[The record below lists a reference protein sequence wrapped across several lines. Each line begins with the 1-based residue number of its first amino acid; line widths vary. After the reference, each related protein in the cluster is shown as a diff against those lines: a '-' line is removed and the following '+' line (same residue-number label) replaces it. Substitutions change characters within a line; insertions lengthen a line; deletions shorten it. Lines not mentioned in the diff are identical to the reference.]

1 MNQPPSTPPPGR
13 PTSRVRTL
21 VALTLA
27 ALAVRFIPSWWCARD
42 AGAWLE
48 GEPGRWESM
57 ARGVESLVLGENLS
71 TANFHNPDPLF
82 NGEWLFGSYFAAGVG
97 FAQIAMQRE
106 ESRAVNLERA
116 LRCVDRLLEKEVRAF
131 DTGMWEEDPVASLS
145 GPNGHAAYLG
155 YLNLVLSLARVSDP
169 RNRHAD
175 LNDRVSE
182 ALERRL
188 RASPIGLLETYPN
201 EVYPVDNAMVI
212 GSLALHQRATG
223 TDHRETLRSWV
234 EKVRAR
240 YLDPATGLLI
250 QSVYARDGE
259 KLDEPRGSGSTL
271 GLLGIQYAD
280 PALAADLYRAMRGH
294 LFRQFLGFGAV
305 REYPPGVPGHGDI
318 DSGPVVMGIGLSP
331 TGFALAGARMHGDA
345 EVFRRLFA
353 SAHLF
358 GAPVEGDRGR
368 AYVSGGS
375 LGNAILLA
383 MLTAPRSEVSL
394 NLERP

>member
-1 MNQPPSTPPPGR
+1 MNTTSPTPPPGR
-13 PTSRVRTL
+13 PASWARSLT
-21 VALTLA
+21 ALILA
-27 ALAVRFIPSWWCARD
+27 ALAVRFVPSWWCARD

-48 GEPGRWESM
+48 GDPARWESL
-57 ARGVESLVLGENLS
+57 AAGVESLVLEGELS
-71 TANFHNPDPLF
+71 AANFHNPDPLF

-97 FAQIAMQRE
+97 FAQIAVQQSAARP
-106 ESRAVNLERA
+106 RNLERA
-116 LRCVDRLLEKEVRAF
+116 LRCVDRLLGTEARAF
-131 DTGMWEEDPVASLS
+131 DTGMWEEDPIASLS

-155 YLNLVLSLARVSDP
+155 YLNLLLGLARVSDP
-169 RNRHAD
+169 QHRHAQ

-182 ALERRL
+182 ALARRL
-188 RASPIGLLETYPN
+188 RASPIGLLETYPHQ
-201 EVYPVDNAMVI
+201 VYPVDNAMVI

-223 TDHRETLRSWV
+223 TDHREILRAWV
-234 EKVRAR
+234 ETVRAR

-250 QSVYARDGE
+250 QSVYAQDGK

-305 REYPPGVPGHGDI
+305 REYPPGVPGRGDI
-318 DSGPVVMGIGLSP
+318 DSGPVVLGIGLSP
-331 TGFALAGARMHGDA
+331 TGFALAGARMHGD
-345 EVFRRLFA
+345 EETFSRLFA

-383 MLTAPRSEVSL
+383 MLTVPRSEVSIPS
-394 NLERP
+394 ERP